1 MAGSAG
7 GEFYVPEPEE
17 LIALPQG
24 SELFALLG
32 RMPVGVEPDTG
43 DFALLAENPYR
54 QGEPVQAV
62 AAFMAPAHTALYTT
76 AFVKRAPA
84 RQAPLLPLFAY
95 TAVGECLSVFSY
107 FPCIYRQFLTAHSQI
122 QDL

>member
-1 MAGSAG
+1 
-7 GEFYVPEPEE
+7 
-17 LIALPQG
+17 
-24 SELFALLG
+24 
-32 RMPVGVEPDTG
+32 MPVGVEPDTG

-95 TAVGECLSVFSY
+95 TSKRS
-107 FPCIYRQFLTAHSQI
+107 RQQAQTHPRKLNPHR
-122 QDL
+122 